1 MTDDQ
6 MARYD
11 IHERHDFFEYVRVTD
26 SVPAPRRDR
35 IDVALLDMNHLWPN
49 LGHDSLVHIVLQTA
63 AEMKDELRGAKV
75 RVLSFDVRY
84 RDQVPEPGRFRIHI
98 GTGGPGHLDPRLNDG
113 ASQWSQGVN
122 ETGQW
127 EAPLFR
133 LFDEILG
140 DESASMLAV
149 CHSFGLVCRWSGI
162 ARPVLREEKSSG
174 LRINR
179 LSREAMRHPWFEQ
192 FAGELPDRQHFHVVD
207 NRLFDLMLESAGKA
221 MPLAFEAEGSS
232 ALTMVELARDASGTM
247 PRFLAFNHH
256 PEIIDRDHVLQ
267 VLDAKRQHGDVD
279 QQWYDE
285 RAATLMELFGEKERQ
300 SRLTSEYTLC
310 APLRFHLRRQLG

>member
-1 MTDDQ
+1 MK
-6 MARYD
+6 RYD
-11 IHERHDFFEYVRVTD
+11 IHQPHDFFEYVRVTG
-26 SVPAPRRDR
+26 SVPAPRHDR

-49 LGHDSLVHIVLQTA
+49 LGHDSLVHIVLETA
-63 AEMKDELRGAKV
+63 ESMKDELRGVKV

-84 RDQVPEPGRFRIHI
+84 RDQVPEPRRFRIHI

-113 ASQWSQGVN
+113 ASEWSQGVN
-122 ETGQW
+122 ETGEW

-133 LFDEILG
+133 LFDEILA

-162 ARPVLREEKSSG
+162 AKPVLRTEKSSG

-179 LSREAMRHPWFEQ
+179 LSREALRHPWFEQ

-207 NRLFDLMLESAGKA
+207 NRLFDLVLEDAGKA
-221 MPLAFEAEGSS
+221 LPLAFEAEGSS

-256 PEIIDRDHVLQ
+256 PEIVDREHVLQ
-267 VLDAKRQHGDVD
+267 VLDEKREHGEVD

-285 RAATLMELFGEKERQ
+285 RVGTMMELFGEKERQ
-300 SRLTSEYTLC
+300 SRLTSEYTLF
-310 APLRFHLRRQLG
+310 APLRFHLRRELG

>member
-1 MTDDQ
+1 MH
-6 MARYD
+6 RYD
-11 IHERHDFFEYVRVTD
+11 IHNPPDFFEYVRVNGG
-26 SVPAPRRDR
+26 VPAPRADR

-49 LGHDSLVHIVLQTA
+49 LGHDSLVHIVLETA
-63 AEMKDELRGAKV
+63 ESMREELGERKV
-75 RVLSFDVRY
+75 RVVSFDVRY

-113 ASQWSQGVN
+113 TSEWSQGVD
-122 ETGQW
+122 ETGAW
-127 EAPLFR
+127 EAPLFH

-162 ARPVLREEKSSG
+162 ARPVLRTEKSSG

-192 FAGELPDRQHFHVVD
+192 FAGELPDHQHFHVVD
-207 NRLFDLMLESAGKA
+207 NRLFDLILEDAKRT
-221 MPLAFEAEGSS
+221 MPLAFEAAGSS
-232 ALTMVELARDASGTM
+232 ALTMVELARDASGMM

-256 PEIIDRDHVLQ
+256 PEIVDREHVLQ
-267 VLDAKRQHGDVD
+267 VLDAKKAHGEVD

-285 RAATLMELFGEKERQ
+285 RVSTMLQLFGEKERM
-300 SRLTSEYTLC
+300 SRLTSAYTLFE
-310 APLRFHLRRQLG
+310 PLRFHLRRQL

>member
-1 MTDDQ
+1 MK
-6 MARYD
+6 RYD
-11 IHERHDFFEYVRVTD
+11 IHEQHDFFEYVRVD
-26 SVPAPRRDR
+26 GDVPPPRPDR

-49 LGHDSLVHIVLQTA
+49 LGHDSLVHIVLEA
-63 AEMKDELRGAKV
+63 AESLRDQLGGRKV

-113 ASQWSQGVN
+113 ASEWSQGVD
-122 ETGQW
+122 ETGAW
-127 EAPLFR
+127 EAPLFH
-133 LFDEILG
+133 LFDEIVA

-179 LSREAMRHPWFEQ
+179 LSREAMQHPWFEQ
-192 FAGELPDRQHFHVVD
+192 FASELPDRQHFHVVD
-207 NRLFDLMLESAGKA
+207 NRLFDLILEDAGKA
-221 MPLAFEAEGSS
+221 LPIAFEAAGSS

-256 PEIIDRDHVLQ
+256 PEIVDREHVLR
-267 VLDAKRQHGDVD
+267 VLDQKLAHREVN

-285 RAATLMELFGEKERQ
+285 RYQTMQDLFGEKERL
-300 SRLTSEYTLC
+300 SRLTSEYTLM
-310 APLRFHLRRQLG
+310 APLRFHLTRAL

>member
-1 MTDDQ
+1 MK
-6 MARYD
+6 RYD
-11 IHERHDFFEYVRVTD
+11 IHEQHDFFEYVRVNG
-26 SVPAPRRDR
+26 SGVPPPQPDR

-49 LGHDSLVHIVLQTA
+49 LGHDSLVHIVLKA
-63 AEMKDELRGAKV
+63 AETVREELGGRKV

-113 ASQWSQGVN
+113 QSEWSQNVK
-122 ETGQW
+122 ETGAW
-127 EAPLFR
+127 EAPLFH
-133 LFDEILG
+133 LFDQILG
-140 DESASMLAV
+140 DDSASMLGV

-179 LSREAMRHPWFEQ
+179 LSREAMRHPWFGK
-192 FAGELPDRQHFHVVD
+192 FAAELPDHQHFHVVD
-207 NRLFDLMLESAGKA
+207 NRLFDLILEPSGRAL
-221 MPLAFEAEGSS
+221 PLAFEAAGDS
-232 ALTMVELARDASGTM
+232 ALTMVELARDPSGTM

-256 PEIIDRDHVLQ
+256 PEIVDREHILQ
-267 VLDAKRQHGDVD
+267 VLDTKLAHGEVD

-285 RAATLMELFGEKERQ
+285 RHATMIELFGEKERL
-300 SRLTSEYTLC
+300 SRLTSEYTLM
-310 APLRFHLRRQLG
+310 APLRFHLRQALG

>member
-1 MTDDQ
+1 ML
-6 MARYD
+6 RYD
-11 IHERHDFFEYVRVTD
+11 IHQPHDFFEYVRVEGD
-26 SVPAPRRDR
+26 VPEPRADR

-49 LGHDSLVHIVLQTA
+49 LGHDSLVHIVLETA
-63 AEMKDELRGAKV
+63 ESLRDELRGRKV

-113 ASQWSQGVN
+113 LSEWSQGVD
-122 ETGQW
+122 ETGAW

-133 LFDEILG
+133 LYDAIVA
-140 DESASMLAV
+140 DDSASMLAV

-162 ARPVLREEKSSG
+162 AKPVLREEKSSG

-207 NRLFDLMLESAGKA
+207 NRLFDLVLENSGKS
-221 MPLAFEAEGSS
+221 MPLAFEAAGSS

-256 PEIIDRDHVLQ
+256 PEIVDRKHVLQ
-267 VLDAKRQHGDVD
+267 VLDEKLAHQEVN

-285 RAATLMELFGEKERQ
+285 RVGTMLELFGEKERL
-300 SRLTSEYTLC
+300 SRLTSEYTLF
-310 APLRFHLRRQLG
+310 APLRFHLQQALG

>member
-1 MTDDQ
+1 MT
-6 MARYD
+6 RYD
-11 IHERHDFFEYVRVTD
+11 IHAEHDFFEYVRVD
-26 SVPAPRRDR
+26 GEVPPPQSDR

-49 LGHDSLVHIVLQTA
+49 LGHDSLVHIVLEA
-63 AEMKDELRGAKV
+63 AESLREQLAGKKV

-113 ASQWSQGVN
+113 TSEWSQGVD
-122 ETGQW
+122 ETGAW
-127 EAPLFR
+127 ESPLFH
-133 LFDEILG
+133 LFDEIVA

-179 LSREAMRHPWFEQ
+179 LSREAMHHPWFEQ
-192 FAGELPDRQHFHVVD
+192 FAGELPDHQHFHVVD
-207 NRLFDLMLESAGKA
+207 NRLFDLILERPGKA
-221 MPLAFEAEGSS
+221 LPIAFEAAGSS
-232 ALTMVELARDASGTM
+232 ALTMVELARDSSGRM

-256 PEIIDRDHVLQ
+256 PEIVDREHVLR
-267 VLDAKRQHGDVD
+267 VLDQKLAHGEVN

-285 RAATLMELFGEKERQ
+285 RYQTMLDLFGEKERL
-300 SRLTSEYTLC
+300 SRLTSEYTLM
-310 APLRFHLRRQLG
+310 APLRFLLTQAL

>member
-1 MTDDQ
+1 MK
-6 MARYD
+6 RYD
-11 IHERHDFFEYVRVTD
+11 IHNPPDFFEFVRVNG
-26 SVPAPRRDR
+26 SVPAESADR

-49 LGHDSLVHIVLQTA
+49 LGHDSLVHIVLETA
-63 AEMKDELRGAKV
+63 ESLREELGGRKV
-75 RVLSFDVRY
+75 RVVSFDVRY

-113 ASQWSQGVN
+113 ASEWSQGVD

-127 EAPLFR
+127 EKPLFH
-133 LFDEILG
+133 LFDQILG
-140 DESASMLAV
+140 DESASMVGV

-162 ARPVLREEKSSG
+162 ARPVLRTEKSSG

-192 FAGELPDRQHFHVVD
+192 FAGELPDHQHFHVVD
-207 NRLFDLMLESAGKA
+207 NRLFDLILEDAGKA
-221 MPLAFEAEGSS
+221 MPLAFEAAGSS

-256 PEIIDRDHVLQ
+256 PEIVDREHVLK
-267 VLDAKRQHGDVD
+267 VLDEKKAHGEVD

-285 RAATLMELFGEKERQ
+285 RVTTMMELFGEKERL
-300 SRLTSEYTLC
+300 SRLTSAYTLFE
-310 APLRFHLRRQLG
+310 PLRFHLRRQL

>member
-1 MTDDQ
+1 VT
-6 MARYD
+6 RLD
-11 IHERHDFFEYVRVTD
+11 IHQPHAFFEYVRVNGC
-26 SVPAPRRDR
+26 VPPPREDR
-35 IDVALLDMNHLWPN
+35 VDVALLDMNHLWPN
-49 LGHDSLVHIVLQTA
+49 LGHDSLVHIVLETA
-63 AEMKDELRGAKV
+63 ASLRDELGERKV

-84 RDQVPEPGRFRIHI
+84 REQVPEPGRFRIHI

-113 ASQWSQGVN
+113 VSEWSQGVD
-122 ETGQW
+122 ETGAW
-127 EAPLFR
+127 ERPLFH
-133 LFDEILG
+133 LFDSILS

-162 ARPVLREEKSSG
+162 ASPVLRSEKSSG

-207 NRLFDLMLESAGKA
+207 NRLFDLMLENAGKS

-256 PEIIDRDHVLQ
+256 PEIVDREHVLQ
-267 VLDAKRQHGDVD
+267 VLDAKLAHQEVN

-285 RAATLMELFGEKERQ
+285 RVGTMLELFGEKERL
-300 SRLTSEYTLC
+300 SRLTSEYTLF
-310 APLRFHLRRQLG
+310 APLRFHLRRALG